1 MHQIFIANDIY
12 DDLMY
17 YNIVTFNVNSRYSF
31 RFAKTCHSLCLIGNK
46 RTSFKK
52 KNCTRNKR
60 SQKKAIIIK
69 KDTLMV
75 FVVNIM

>member
-52 KNCTRNKR
+52 KIAQETNDH
-60 SQKKAIIIK
+60 KKK
-69 KDTLMV
+69 Q
-75 FVVNIM
+75 